1 MRPFQLG
8 DFDYDECFL
17 GVGGFLS
24 PEANEEKHMMS
35 FYLEELAAE
44 LARQGVVFGGAQ
56 PLHWLE
62 PGIGDGSSTARFA
75 GTLGRSHPAGFV
87 IHGSDCQSEM
97 LPLAR
102 RAIENVQAV
111 PMAIAELSVVDAF
124 SGEPLAS
131 RLCDFALLSHFVYH
145 AKNLMNG
152 RQPTEAEIDQRIGRL
167 IGSLTES
174 LHADG
179 IALAFH
185 ESSASDMFGKLGREY
200 GSAMYD
206 ATRRIAAAARSI
218 GKHLVAMPLESK
230 LYFPDLSS
238 RTIEDF
244 KDLVRWREFGD
255 GTPEA
260 SWLKK
265 FLFALHSFAE
275 IDESGGTLRAG
286 GARHL
291 AGQSSQRSSGSRL
304 CDAIDRLCEILQR
317 DERGPY
323 LVIRSE
329 MQALLNG
336 SHMKEPVDAA
346 FSAVTRQLPAIH
358 DRTSLALD
366 AAARK
371 SATE

>member
-8 DFDYDECFL
+8 EFDYDECFL
-17 GVGGFLS
+17 GVGGFLT
-24 PEANEEKHMMS
+24 PDANEEKHMMS

-44 LARQGVVFGGAQ
+44 LARQGVVFGGTQ

-62 PGIGDGSSTARFA
+62 PGIGDGTSTARFA

-102 RAIENVQAV
+102 RAIEAVQTV

-124 SGEPLAS
+124 GGEPLAS
-131 RLCDFALLSHFVYH
+131 QLCDFALLSHFVYH
-145 AKNLMNG
+145 AKNVMNG
-152 RQPTEAEIDQRIGRL
+152 RQPTEAEIDQRVGRL
-167 IGSLTES
+167 VGSLTAS
-174 LHADG
+174 LRADG
-179 IALAFH
+179 VALAFH

-206 ATRRIAAAARSI
+206 ATDRIAAAASAL

-230 LYFPDLSS
+230 LYFPDLASG
-238 RTIEDF
+238 TIEDF
-244 KDLVRWREFGD
+244 KDLEHWREFGD

-265 FLFALHSFAE
+265 FLFALHSFPE
-275 IDESGGTLRAG
+275 VDESGVTRRAG

-291 AGQSSQRSSGSRL
+291 AGQPSQRSSGSRL
-304 CDAIDRLCEILQR
+304 CDAIDRVCGILQR
-317 DERGPY
+317 DDRGPH

-329 MQALLNG
+329 MQAILNG
-336 SHMKEPVDAA
+336 SHMKAPVDAA
-346 FSAVTRQLPAIH
+346 FAAVARQLPAIH
-358 DRTSLALD
+358 ERTGLALD
-366 AAARK
+366 AATRK
-371 SATE
+371 SAVS

>member
-24 PEANEEKHMMS
+24 PESNEEKHMMS

-44 LARQGVVFGGAQ
+44 LARQGVVFGGTQ

-75 GTLGRSHPAGFV
+75 GMLGRSHPAGFV

-111 PMAIAELSVVDAF
+111 PMTIAELSVVDAF
-124 SGEPLAS
+124 SGGPLAS

-145 AKNLMNG
+145 AKNIMNG
-152 RQPTEAEIDQRIGRL
+152 RQPTDAEIDQRIGRL

-179 IALAFH
+179 VALAFH

-206 ATRRIAAAARSI
+206 ATQRIAAAARAI
-218 GKHLVAMPLESK
+218 GRHLVAMPLESK
-230 LYFPDLSS
+230 LYFPNLSS

-244 KDLVRWREFGD
+244 KDLDRWRQFDD

-275 IDESGGTLRAG
+275 VDESGVTRRPG
-286 GARHL
+286 GARRL
-291 AGQSSQRSSGSRL
+291 AGRSSQLGSGSQL
-304 CDAIDRLCEILQR
+304 GDAVDRLCGILQH

-323 LVIRSE
+323 LMIRSE
-329 MQALLNG
+329 TQAILNG
-336 SHMKEPVDAA
+336 SHLKAPVDAA

-358 DRTSLALD
+358 ERTRLALD

-371 SATE
+371 SVAE